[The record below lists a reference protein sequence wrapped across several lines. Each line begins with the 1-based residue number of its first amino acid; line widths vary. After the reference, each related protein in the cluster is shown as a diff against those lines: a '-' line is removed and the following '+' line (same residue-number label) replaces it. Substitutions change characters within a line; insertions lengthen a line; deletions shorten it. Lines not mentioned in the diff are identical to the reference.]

1 MTINSAFL
9 VFLVILTGFSVWVR
23 FAPSAPERWHVDPEI
38 AKRSTTPNAYLLRP
52 GNGTPPTYNISADEL
67 ASAFDEFVTAK
78 PNVTRLAGGPDEKF
92 ATYIARSRLMAYPDY
107 VSVRFLPLDDNSS
120 TLAVYSR
127 SRFGYGD
134 RGVNKGRIKRWLAAF
149 SPK

>member
-1 MTINSAFL
+1 MN
-9 VFLVILTGFSVWVR
+9 R
-23 FAPSAPERWHVDPEI
+23 RM
-38 AKRSTTPNAYLLRP
+38 LR
-52 GNGTPPTYNISADEL
+52 EL
-67 ASAFDEFVTAK
+67 
-78 PNVTRLAGGPDEKF
+78 
-92 ATYIARSRLMAYPDY
+92 
-107 VSVRFLPLDDNSS
+107 SVRFLPLDDNSS